1 MAMAFREWVAAR
13 QPLTVPTSV
22 QAASRVIARALV
34 VSVLASSV
42 WACSGKSPQAPTP
55 PPQPPV
61 EPVPQP
67 PPQPPPPPTPPP
79 APPAPAPKLTIT
91 KFMAFG
97 DSLTEGQVSQ
107 APTLLMRLASPQA
120 YPGRLQAMLVERY
133 TTQTPVVINQG
144 VSGEQAV
151 DGVSRFVRAIRSDN
165 PEAVLLLD
173 GVNDISA
180 DPLRGAN
187 AALAAID
194 TMMKEARNRRV
205 AVFLAT
211 LPPERQAGVKAL
223 DSSTLDRYNEDLR
236 RLARGEGAVI
246 VDLARDLDVSAVG
259 ADGVHLTEAG
269 YERVAALFFQAIIAT
284 KEAPPAAASVTTLTR
299 K

>member
-1 MAMAFREWVAAR
+1 MAISFREWVAAP
-13 QPLTVPTSV
+13 QPLMAPKCV
-22 QAASRVIARALV
+22 QVASRVIARAV
-34 VSVLASSV
+34 VVWVLASSV

-55 PPQPPV
+55 PPAPPV

-91 KFMAFG
+91 RFMAFG
-97 DSLTEGQVSQ
+97 DSLTEGQVSA
-107 APTLLMRLASPQA
+107 APSILMRLVSPQA

-144 VSGEQAV
+144 VGGEHAE
-151 DGVSRFVRAIRSDN
+151 DGVSRFIRAIRNDN
-165 PEAVLLLD
+165 PEAVLLLE
-173 GVNDISA
+173 GINDIVA
-180 DPLRGAN
+180 TGQRGAN
-187 AALAAID
+187 TALAAMD

-211 LPPERQAGVKAL
+211 LPPERLGGVKAIDNSL
-223 DSSTLDRYNEDLR
+223 LDRYNEDLR
-236 RLARGEGAVI
+236 RLARGEGAVV
-246 VDLARDLDVSAVG
+246 VDLARDLDVSFVG
-259 ADGVHLTEAG
+259 ADGLHLTEAG
-269 YERVAALFFQAIIAT
+269 YERVATLFFQAIVAT